1 MGWGGRHIPTI
12 FQFFINAWACKRVRY
27 MSTTFNFFK
36 RDENASGG
44 GEGRGG
50 EGRGGVGRDMPIS
63 FQFSLKT
70 WRCRGKG

>member
-1 MGWGGRHIPTI
+1 
-12 FQFFINAWACKRVRY
+12 